1 MISLCVGRYGI
12 GRLDNVAIA
21 TGHACGRLDRR
32 NLRFVAELA
41 CSRGKRILYLVFRD
55 VTGVV
60 DLDGGATENS
70 VPSVSGAPV
79 STVLTIKP
87 TMASAIR
94 TPESLKPYFQ
104 SLTKSIL
111 V

>member
-1 MISLCVGRYGI
+1 MAHDLARVGRYGI

-60 DLDGGATENS
+60 DLDGGATREL
-70 VPSVSGAPV
+70 GAECEWCARKHRADDK
-79 STVLTIKP
+79 TDDG
-87 TMASAIR
+87 
-94 TPESLKPYFQ
+94 
-104 SLTKSIL
+104 
-111 V
+111 